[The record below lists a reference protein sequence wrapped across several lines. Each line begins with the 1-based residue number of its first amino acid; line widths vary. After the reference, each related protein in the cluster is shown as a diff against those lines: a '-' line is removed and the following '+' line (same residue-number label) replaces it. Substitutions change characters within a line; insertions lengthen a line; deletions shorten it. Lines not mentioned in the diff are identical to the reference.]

1 MVCWL
6 ALCLG
11 RKVEERL
18 GKECQ
23 GATRGGGEEEGKGE
37 RRKGKSYRLEIISDT
52 QKRSV
57 SKSL

>member
-23 GATRGGGEEEGKGE
+23 GASRESKGTEEEEGEGGRVKTTD
-37 RRKGKSYRLEIISDT
+37 L
-52 QKRSV
+52 QM
-57 SKSL
+57 